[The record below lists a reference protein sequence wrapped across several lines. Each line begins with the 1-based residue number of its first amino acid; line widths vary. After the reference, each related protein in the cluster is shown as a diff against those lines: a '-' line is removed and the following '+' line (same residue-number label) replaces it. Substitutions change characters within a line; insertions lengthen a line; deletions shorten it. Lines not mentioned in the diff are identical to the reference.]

1 MEQAARQVGATE
13 RERLGGEWSMA
24 ERSASD
30 PQASLTRAVVLFFC
44 RSAEGFLFH
53 LKKQKGNS
61 REEAR
66 SKPNG
71 KKHKVESAATTL

>member
-1 MEQAARQVGATE
+1 MLQAARQKETA
-13 RERLGGEWSMA
+13 ERLAFGGEWSKA

-30 PQASLTRAVVLFFC
+30 PQASQSRAVVLFFC